1 MAGLAIF
8 LGFCIAAV
16 PVLIFVFVALWRDQ
30 KHACRCTCQ
39 VTGIRTTTLV
49 KEPAKRIAVIS
60 TATTDSEEIDDV
72 PVVSLRRN

>member
-16 PVLIFVFVALWRDQ
+16 PVLILVFVALYRDQ

-39 VTGIRTTTLV
+39 LTGVRAATLV
-49 KEPAKRIAVIS
+49 KEPAASFAVIS
-60 TATTDSEEIDDV
+60 TSTTDSDEIDDV